1 MSSNVNSILIGILLM
16 NMSEL
21 TSVNNDIQGRV
32 LQ

>member
-21 TSVNNDIQGRV
+21 TSVSYDMQGRV
-32 LQ
+32 LK